1 MSSLI
6 LDAGALVAV
15 EQGNRAMIARLRAAQ
30 QHGLDLRSNAMV
42 VAQVWRDRHS
52 RQAGLAQMLRAVDV
66 RAVSPESGRQAGIL
80 LGITGTSDPVDA
92 TVVLLASPGDRIVTR
107 DPQDLAALA
116 EAAANRAVIIAC

>member
-1 MSSLI
+1 MSALI

-15 EQGNRAMIARLRAAQ
+15 DRGDRAMIARLRAAQ

-42 VAQVWRDRHS
+42 IAQVWRDRHG
-52 RQAGLAQMLRAVDV
+52 RQAGLAQILRAVDV
-66 RAVSPESGRQAGIL
+66 RAVSPDDGRRAGVL
-80 LGITGTSDPVDA
+80 LGMTGTSDPVDA
-92 TVVLLASPGDRIVTR
+92 TVVLLASPGDRIVTS

>member
-1 MSSLI
+1 
-6 LDAGALVAV
+6 
-15 EQGNRAMIARLRAAQ
+15 MIARLRAAQ

-42 VAQVWRDRHS
+42 VAQVWRDGHG

-66 RAVSPESGRQAGIL
+66 RAVGPGDGRRAGVL
-80 LGITGTSDPVDA
+80 LGVTGTSDPVDA
-92 TVVLLASPGDRIVTR
+92 TVVLLASPGDRIVTS